1 MVQVVFEMQPR
12 DTGAQAGGGATK
24 EELVGIFQVANKQ
37 QYYFWLSHLKIFQ
50 FFTRYTY
57 VLTLI

>member
-1 MVQVVFEMQPR
+1 MQPR

-37 QYYFWLSHLKIFQ
+37 QYCFWRGHLKIFQ